1 MRRRL
6 LSGLLIAVVHAASAS
21 TQTSSP
27 ERVQVNPPTVR
38 RAEIPSPNATAES
51 LEQRGDT
58 LKAEKAFLD
67 ALDFYRA
74 AIKKRPDNA
83 SLYNK
88 AGITELMIQ
97 RFREAGKDFNHA
109 IKLDRR
115 FADACNNLGVI
126 YYLQKKYGKAIKQ
139 YEKAISLRSD
149 AASFYSNLGSAY
161 FSKKEFEKAMI
172 AYNEAVK
179 LEPDIFERTSRN
191 GITAH
196 MSSPEDRAHFDYV
209 LAKLFAKEGNAD
221 RSLQYLRKALE
232 DGYKAID
239 DVYKD
244 NEFAALRKDPR
255 FTELMSARPPGIP
268 E

>member
-1 MRRRL
+1 MRHPL
-6 LSGLLIAVVHAASAS
+6 LSALLITLACVSLASA
-21 TQTSSP
+21 QASSP

-38 RAEIPSPNATAES
+38 RAEIPSANATPES
-51 LEQRGDT
+51 LEKRGDS
-58 LKAEKAFLD
+58 LKADKAFLD

-74 AIKKRPDNA
+74 AIKKAPSNA

-97 RFREAGKDFNHA
+97 RFREASKEFNRA
-109 IKLDRR
+109 VKLDPK
-115 FADACNNLGVI
+115 FADAYNNLGVI
-126 YYLQKKYGKAIKQ
+126 YYLQKKYHKAVKQ
-139 YEKAISLRSD
+139 YEKAINLRSD

-161 FSKKEFEKAMI
+161 FSKKEFDKAI
-172 AYNEAVK
+172 LAYNQAVK

-191 GITAH
+191 GVTAH

-221 RSLQYLRKALE
+221 RSLQYLRKAME

-255 FTELMSARPPGIP
+255 FTELMSARPTAIP

>member
-1 MRRRL
+1 MRHRL
-6 LSGLLIAVVHAASAS
+6 LSALLITFTCVPLAL
-21 TQTSSP
+21 TQASSP

-38 RAEIPSPNATAES
+38 RAEIPAANASAES
-51 LEQRGDT
+51 LEQRGDS
-58 LKAEKAFLD
+58 LKADKAFLD

-74 AIKKRPDNA
+74 AIKKAPSNA
-83 SLYNK
+83 ALYNK

-97 RFREAGKDFNHA
+97 RFREASKDFSRST
-109 IKLDRR
+109 KLDSN
-115 FADACNNLGVI
+115 FADAYNNLGVI
-126 YYLQKKYGKAIKQ
+126 YYLQKKYAKAIKQ
-139 YEKAISLRSD
+139 YEKAIKLRSD

-161 FSKKEFEKAMI
+161 FSKKEFDRAI
-172 AYNEAVK
+172 LAYNEAVK

-191 GITAH
+191 GVTAH

-221 RSLQYLRKALE
+221 RSLQYLRKAME

-244 NEFAALRKDPR
+244 NEFATLRKDPR
-255 FTELMSARPPGIP
+255 FTELMSARPPAIP